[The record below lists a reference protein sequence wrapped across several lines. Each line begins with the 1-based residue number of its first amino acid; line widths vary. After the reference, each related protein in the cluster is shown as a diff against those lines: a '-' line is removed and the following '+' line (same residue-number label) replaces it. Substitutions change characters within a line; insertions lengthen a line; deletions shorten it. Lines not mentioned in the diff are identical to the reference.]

1 MRKASKSRMTLLDYK
16 KRNAPCAA
24 RPAAGLACSR
34 KKRRM
39 RFGIPGMRAG
49 LNKPCAGIFKPARPL
64 RNAPPMRL
72 RQSLRRGFF
81 KACAQQ
87 SAAEKGANHAAIQA
101 VEKSPPFRG
110 AERFGNNLTP
120 VRPPSN
126 MKGCAK
132 IPAFQPK
139 ATVFLRK
146 HTPLKNRLR
155 PDSYRPFLNES
166 LT

>member
-1 MRKASKSRMTLLDYK
+1 MCGPPCGRACRLAQKTPQAVWNPRDAGGIKQDMRRNLQASP
-16 KRNAPCAA
+16 APAE
-24 RPAAGLACSR
+24 
-34 KKRRM
+34 
-39 RFGIPGMRAG
+39 RA
-49 LNKPCAGIFKPARPL
+49 
-64 RNAPPMRL
+64 PMRL
-72 RQSLRRGFF
+72 RQSPRRGFF

-120 VRPPSN
+120 VRPPSKI
-126 MKGCAK
+126 KGCAK